1 MLVYSYVEFFYDT
14 VSPCFIGKEVP
25 CAAGDARRDRD
36 STSICT
42 YDYVRTVAW
51 RACVRPSIAINV
63 ALRTEGVTR
72 KACRRPVCPVSE
84 RKITMFSSLKTEHS
98 KNSSAN
104 EASATSGP
112 LKKSGGRFTGK
123 EVHPVVGDRNAL
135 RRMNLLTTEYEYS
148 SRYEFPYSKN

>member
-1 MLVYSYVEFFYDT
+1 
-14 VSPCFIGKEVP
+14 
-25 CAAGDARRDRD
+25 
-36 STSICT
+36 
-42 YDYVRTVAW
+42 
-51 RACVRPSIAINV
+51 
-63 ALRTEGVTR
+63 
-72 KACRRPVCPVSE
+72 
-84 RKITMFSSLKTEHS
+84 MFSSLKTEHS